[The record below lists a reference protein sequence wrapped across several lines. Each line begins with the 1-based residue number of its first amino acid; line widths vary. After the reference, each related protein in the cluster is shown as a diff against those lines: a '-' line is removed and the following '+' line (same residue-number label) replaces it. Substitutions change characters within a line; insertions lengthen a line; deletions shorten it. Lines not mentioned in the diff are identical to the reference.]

1 MERSESIGQLAQ
13 ALAKAQ
19 KSYKPLKK
27 ESTNPYFNSKYA
39 DLAAVLEST
48 KDALADNNLAVIQL
62 SSYVDNKAVVRTVL
76 AHESG
81 EFILEDLALPNK
93 KDDAQGIGSSL
104 TYGRRYA
111 YSSIVGV
118 SADSDDDGAGATSGK
133 SPENPTPKALPK
145 VNQIPAKGKDN
156 PRPAEEKKVEAKPQ
170 PAPAQEPAKEVAKQE
185 EADPKPDKQE
195 WAAIQLRVRDLV
207 EASNGQG
214 EVLRNF
220 IKRTAGTQD
229 AKSVTKKQ
237 WDEILKQLDTS
248 LAEGKLTELITK
260 ETA

>member
-62 SSYVDNKAVVRTVL
+62 SSYVDNKAVVRTIL

-81 EFILEDLALPNK
+81 EFISEDLALPNK

-118 SADSDDDGAGATSGK
+118 SADSDDDGAGATGGK
-133 SPENPTPKALPK
+133 SPENPAPKPQPK
-145 VNQIPAKGKDN
+145 VNQTPAKPKDS
-156 PRPAEEKKVEAKPQ
+156 PRPKEETPKP
-170 PAPAQEPAKEVAKQE
+170 KEEVKQE
-185 EADPKPDKQE
+185 VVKNDENRLPDKTE
-195 WAAIQLRVRDLV
+195 LAGIHLRVKAII
-207 EASNGQG
+207 EASNGQSND
-214 EVLRNF
+214 VKAF
-220 IKRTAGTQD
+220 ILRTAGAED
-229 AKSVTKKQ
+229 SKAVTKAQ
-237 WDEILKQLDTS
+237 WDDILSKLDTA
-248 LAEGKLTELITK
+248 LAEGKLTELIKK
-260 ETA
+260 ETE